1 MVKGLNLIIL
11 ALGSYRGFI
20 ICKRIKGKTEPSF
33 QLLHKKKSLKLKATT
48 MIHTN
53 TDNLSSTL
61 NQALTISTINLEEKK
76 TSRHLIANTAS
87 PLPDKKN
94 MPRHL
99 MENTASPLP
108 DKKNMP
114 KHRRANTAS
123 PLLYHSRAIL
133 THLQKRQVIN

>member
-1 MVKGLNLIIL
+1 
-11 ALGSYRGFI
+11 
-20 ICKRIKGKTEPSF
+20 
-33 QLLHKKKSLKLKATT
+33 

-61 NQALTISTINLEEKK
+61 NQALTISTINLEEKNM
-76 TSRHLIANTAS
+76 SRHLIA
-87 PLPDKKN
+87 
-94 MPRHL
+94 
-99 MENTASPLP
+99 NTASPLP

-133 THLQKRQVIN
+133 THLLKRQVIN